1 MQTQPFIVIGE
12 KIHCSRALRTDGPR
26 VRPVGANR
34 FVILYELNGEPREL
48 PVPPEISSGREWAS
62 GRVRP
67 IAVAIHQAL
76 HGKGME
82 AELGAGFLR
91 ALAEEQSRHG
101 AAYLDINVDEFSA
114 DPSLQILAMRWTAG
128 LVQEAC
134 DRPISV
140 DSSHPAVLRAG
151 LEVCNRSRGRPMLN
165 CVSLERP
172 ATFDLV
178 SEFDACA
185 VVSAAG
191 PNALPGDAAERVA
204 NLAEAVERLRSAG
217 RPDETLFLDPLVMP
231 VATDGRHG
239 PAVLDAIA
247 GARQRFGPAIHITVG
262 VSNVSFGLPARRL
275 VNEVFAWLAREAGAD
290 SAIADPAQIC
300 GDLLDRLN
308 PASEPFRLA
317 RALLLNE
324 DEFGM
329 AFLAAAQSGR
339 L

>member
-1 MQTQPFIVIGE
+1 MRKQPFIVIGE
-12 KIHCSRALRTDGPR
+12 KIHCSRTVRTDGPR
-26 VRPVGANR
+26 VRALGANR
-34 FVILYELNGEPREL
+34 FVILYERNGEQREL
-48 PVPPEISSGREWAS
+48 PVPPVISTGREWAA

-67 IAVAIHQAL
+67 CTVAIHQAL
-76 HGKGME
+76 HGHGEE
-82 AELGAGFLR
+82 ANLGADFLQ
-91 ALAEEQSRHG
+91 ALAEEQNGHG
-101 AAYLDINVDEFSA
+101 AAYLDINVDEFST
-114 DPSLQILAMRWTAG
+114 DPAQQIVAMRWTVG
-128 LVQEAC
+128 LVQDAGE
-134 DRPISV
+134 RPISV

-151 LEVCNRSRGRPMLN
+151 LEVCDRSRGRPILN

-172 ATFDLV
+172 ATFDLAA
-178 SEFDACA
+178 ELDACA

-191 PNALPGDAAERVA
+191 LDALPDDAASRVA
-204 NLAEAVERLRSAG
+204 NLAQVVDRLRSMG

-239 PAVLDAIA
+239 PAVLEAIRR
-247 GARQRFGPAIHITVG
+247 ARQQFGSAIHITVG

-275 VNEVFAWLAREAGAD
+275 VNEVFAWLARDAGAD
-290 SAIADPAQIC
+290 SAIGDPAQIRA
-300 GDLLDRLN
+300 DLLDRLD
-308 PASEPFRLA
+308 PASEPVRLA